1 MKNLHNE
8 NKGAT
13 MKNEDLKRREFIA
26 DSARLASLAMIA
38 TALPL
43 MASGTNATKG
53 ATMQKR
59 KVGNLEVSAIGMGCM
74 GFSHGY
80 GKTPPKQY
88 ALEAI
93 RAAFDFGCNFFDTAE
108 GYGKEMFYAGHNEE
122 LVGEALQSVRKD
134 AIIATKFHLSD
145 EEGKK
150 PLYETI
156 KAHLNASMK
165 RLKTDYVDLYYWHR
179 INETIA
185 LESVAQVMGR
195 LIKEGL
201 IRGWGLSQVGVKYID
216 TAHKITPLSAVQ
228 NLYSMMEREC
238 EKEVFPYCLQN
249 NIAVVPFSPLA
260 SGFLSGKVTT
270 STKFEG
276 DDVRKFVPQLSKDN
290 INANQPLLELIRAYA
305 KDKNATPAQ
314 ISLAWMLHKYSNC
327 VPIPGSKNKERI
339 LENLGAWS
347 VALNESEFKSLEK
360 ELDKISI
367 HGHRGIEETQQ
378 NSFGNKWK
386 NQKFK
391 KAKE

>member
-1 MKNLHNE
+1 MQSEFFDEKRREFIVDSAKFAGVAIVASMAGISPLMADSNTQ

-13 MKNEDLKRREFIA
+13 MKNI
-26 DSARLASLAMIA
+26 
-38 TALPL
+38 
-43 MASGTNATKG
+43 
-53 ATMQKR
+53 QKR
-59 KVGNLEVSAIGMGCM
+59 KVGVLEVSPVGLGCM

-80 GKTPPKQY
+80 GKTPPKKY

-93 RAAFDFGCNFFDTAE
+93 REAYDFGCNFFDTAE
-108 GYGKEMFYAGHNEE
+108 AYGREMFYAGHNEE
-122 LVGEALQSVRKD
+122 LVGEALQSVRKN
-134 AIIATKFHLSD
+134 ALIATKFHLSD
-145 EEGKK
+145 DEGKK
-150 PLYETI
+150 PLYDTI
-156 KAHLNASMK
+156 KAHLAQSFK
-165 RLKTDYVDLYYWHR
+165 RLRTDYVDLYYWHR

-185 LESVAQVMGR
+185 LDSVAEAMGR

-260 SGFLSGKVTT
+260 SGFLSGKVTI

-314 ISLAWMLHKYSNC
+314 ISLAWMLHKYPNC

-347 VALNESEFKSLEK
+347 VALSDSEFKSLEN

-386 NQKFK
+386 NQNFK
-391 KAKE
+391 KVKE